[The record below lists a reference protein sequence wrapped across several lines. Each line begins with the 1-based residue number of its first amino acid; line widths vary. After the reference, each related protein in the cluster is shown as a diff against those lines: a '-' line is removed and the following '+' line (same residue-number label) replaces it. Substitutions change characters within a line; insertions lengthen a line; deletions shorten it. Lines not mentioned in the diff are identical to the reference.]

1 MAKSNGLNF
10 NLPSV
15 DDLFSTE
22 EERAEARLEKV
33 VNLSPSEI
41 SDFPNH
47 PFKVRMDAAMQEMT
61 ESVKQYGVL
70 VPALV
75 RPKPE
80 GGYEMVAGHRRKT
93 AADLAGLAEIPCIVR
108 QLTDDE
114 ATIIMV
120 DSNLQREQIL
130 PSEKAFAY
138 KMKLDAMKR
147 QAGRPRKDNSAP
159 VGPNLIGTRSNLELA
174 AESPDSKTQIQ
185 RYIRLTHLI
194 PEILELADNS
204 VLKDPDMLQIALRPA
219 VELSYLRKEEQADL
233 FAIMDEMDCTP
244 SHAQA
249 IKMRRMSEAKTG
261 DERLSMD
268 AMADFLRQAARD
280 NGIPLTN
287 AAVVLP
293 STEVFT
299 RELTMPAMTEQQ
311 LRYNLPYEFRD
322 FLTDEKSKYY
332 FDYSMRDILRD
343 QDGYPTEMTLL
354 ACAMLK
360 ETAERYR
367 AMMRRAGFKLQVLTP
382 SECAYAGV
390 LAAYYRRT
398 GLPQRDMCIVNL
410 GYTAAYL
417 YIYRGAFFESRREI
431 DLGLN
436 RLEQLVAEHCGV
448 DIHVAHSYVLQNYND
463 VLSSDYAQ
471 SFYARIAVEVMKAVN
486 FFNYNNRQ
494 QELTDLC
501 LCSGGCNIIP
511 LRQALAE
518 TTHLHLHTAQ
528 ELLGDDVTLDEP
540 WMYLRAIGGVDEGL
554 RGGLQ

>member
-1 MAKSNGLNF
+1 
-10 NLPSV
+10 
-15 DDLFSTE
+15 
-22 EERAEARLEKV
+22 
-33 VNLSPSEI
+33 
-41 SDFPNH
+41 
-47 PFKVRMDAAMQEMT
+47 
-61 ESVKQYGVL
+61 
-70 VPALV
+70 
-75 RPKPE
+75 
-80 GGYEMVAGHRRKT
+80 
-93 AADLAGLAEIPCIVR
+93 
-108 QLTDDE
+108 
-114 ATIIMV
+114 
-120 DSNLQREQIL
+120 
-130 PSEKAFAY
+130 
-138 KMKLDAMKR
+138 
-147 QAGRPRKDNSAP
+147 
-159 VGPNLIGTRSNLELA
+159 
-174 AESPDSKTQIQ
+174 
-185 RYIRLTHLI
+185 
-194 PEILELADNS
+194 
-204 VLKDPDMLQIALRPA
+204 
-219 VELSYLRKEEQADL
+219 
-233 FAIMDEMDCTP
+233 
-244 SHAQA
+244 
-249 IKMRRMSEAKTG
+249 
-261 DERLSMD
+261 MD

-367 AMMRRAGFKLQVLTP
+367 AMMRRAGFKLQILTP

-448 DIHVAHSYVLQNYND
+448 DIHVAHS
-463 VLSSDYAQ
+463 
-471 SFYARIAVEVMKAVN
+471 M
-486 FFNYNNRQ
+486 
-494 QELTDLC
+494 
-501 LCSGGCNIIP
+501 
-511 LRQALAE
+511 LRE
-518 TTHLHLHTAQ
+518 YT
-528 ELLGDDVTLDEP
+528 VYTLFT
-540 WMYLRAIGGVDEGL
+540 
-554 RGGLQ
+554 

>member
-1 MAKSNGLNF
+1 MKKIVGIDIGGS
-10 NLPSV
+10 SV
-15 DDLFSTE
+15 KLAYFAGST
-22 EERAEARLEKV
+22 LK
-33 VNLSPSEI
+33 
-41 SDFPNH
+41 
-47 PFKVRMDAAMQEMT
+47 KAAMAP
-61 ESVKQYGVL
+61 L
-70 VPALV
+70 PDN
-75 RPKPE
+75 
-80 GGYEMVAGHRRKT
+80 MVA
-93 AADLAGLAEIPCIVR
+93 D
-108 QLTDDE
+108 
-114 ATIIMV
+114 
-120 DSNLQREQIL
+120 
-130 PSEKAFAY
+130 
-138 KMKLDAMKR
+138 
-147 QAGRPRKDNSAP
+147 GR
-159 VGPNLIGTRSNLELA
+159 I
-174 AESPDSKTQIQ
+174 
-185 RYIRLTHLI
+185 
-194 PEILELADNS
+194 
-204 VLKDPDMLQIALRPA
+204 
-219 VELSYLRKEEQADL
+219 
-233 FAIMDEMDCTP
+233 
-244 SHAQA
+244 
-249 IKMRRMSEAKTG
+249 
-261 DERLSMD
+261 LSMD

-367 AMMRRAGFKLQVLTP
+367 AMMRRAG
-382 SECAYAGV
+382 
-390 LAAYYRRT
+390 
-398 GLPQRDMCIVNL
+398 LPQRDMCIVNL

-494 QELTDLC
+494 QELADLC
-501 LCSGGCNIIP
+501 LCSGGCNIGP

>member
-1 MAKSNGLNF
+1 MLYTAPAITIYSCFIAALLGACMGSFLNCAAWRIVHGESVLRGRSHCDVCGHVLAPRDLVPVFSYVFSHGRCRYCGAK
-10 NLPSV
+10 
-15 DDLFSTE
+15 
-22 EERAEARLEKV
+22 
-33 VNLSPSEI
+33 LSPRHAVGEAVAALVFVSLLLRYDI
-41 SDFPNH
+41 SLRTLEAWAVACLLLACAFADLEGYIIPDRFIAVGVVLFIVTLFFVPD
-47 PFKVRMDAAMQEMT
+47 PGKRALDGLIGGVAVGGGVLLLALLMEKLLRRDAMGGGDIKLAYFAGSTLKKAAMAP
-61 ESVKQYGVL
+61 L
-70 VPALV
+70 PDN
-75 RPKPE
+75 
-80 GGYEMVAGHRRKT
+80 MVA
-93 AADLAGLAEIPCIVR
+93 D
-108 QLTDDE
+108 
-114 ATIIMV
+114 
-120 DSNLQREQIL
+120 
-130 PSEKAFAY
+130 
-138 KMKLDAMKR
+138 
-147 QAGRPRKDNSAP
+147 GR
-159 VGPNLIGTRSNLELA
+159 I
-174 AESPDSKTQIQ
+174 
-185 RYIRLTHLI
+185 
-194 PEILELADNS
+194 
-204 VLKDPDMLQIALRPA
+204 
-219 VELSYLRKEEQADL
+219 
-233 FAIMDEMDCTP
+233 
-244 SHAQA
+244 
-249 IKMRRMSEAKTG
+249 
-261 DERLSMD
+261 LSMD

-501 LCSGGCNIIP
+501 LCSGGCNIGP

>member
-1 MAKSNGLNF
+1 MLYTAPAITIYSCFIAALLGACMGSFLNCAAWRIVHGESVLRGRSHCDVCGHVLAPRDLVPVFSYVFSHGRCRYCGAK
-10 NLPSV
+10 
-15 DDLFSTE
+15 
-22 EERAEARLEKV
+22 
-33 VNLSPSEI
+33 LSPRHAVGEAVAALVFVSLLLRYDI
-41 SDFPNH
+41 SLRTLEAWAVACLLLACAFADLEGYIIPDRFIAVGVVLFIVTLFFVPD
-47 PFKVRMDAAMQEMT
+47 PGKRALDGLIGGVA
-61 ESVKQYGVL
+61 VGGGVL
-70 VPALV
+70 LLALLMEKLLRRDAMGGGDIKLLFLTGLFLGWQKNLLCLLLACVVGILWGLV
-75 RPKPE
+75 RAKR
-80 GGYEMVAGHRRKT
+80 GQQ
-93 AADLAGLAEIPCIVR
+93 GLPW
-108 QLTDDE
+108 
-114 ATIIMV
+114 
-120 DSNLQREQIL
+120 
-130 PSEKAFAY
+130 
-138 KMKLDAMKR
+138 
-147 QAGRPRKDNSAP
+147 
-159 VGPNLIGTRSNLELA
+159 GPGIALA
-174 AESPDSKTQIQ
+174 AW
-185 RYIRLTHLI
+185 
-194 PEILELADNS
+194 
-204 VLKDPDMLQIALRPA
+204 
-219 VELSYLRKEEQADL
+219 
-233 FAIMDEMDCTP
+233 C
-244 SHAQA
+244 
-249 IKMRRMSEAKTG
+249 
-261 DERLSMD
+261 
-268 AMADFLRQAARD
+268 
-280 NGIPLTN
+280 

-494 QELTDLC
+494 QELADLC
-501 LCSGGCNIIP
+501 LCSGGCNIGP

-528 ELLGDDVTLDEP
+528 ELLGDDVALDEP